1 MRALAGTLLA
11 VFPLATAAHAFGQT
25 YVLPLPFWMYAFA
38 ASAALALSFAV
49 VGYFATAKSAAGE
62 ARAVQVESVQWGQG
76 AVLGVLRALGMAV
89 LLLTMLTA
97 LIGTPNPFANFG
109 VTFFWIVFVLGF
121 TYVVALIGDV
131 YAPINPWR
139 SLCDLLEWRYPGTFR
154 ARIAYPEWLGYY
166 PALVLYMA
174 FIWTEL
180 FAHASPRGLGVALL
194 AYTLINLGG
203 ARLFG
208 PEAWFRHGEMF
219 AVVLR
224 LIGKMAPLEYTSG
237 RLRLRQPFVGLLK
250 ESADH
255 PSLLLIVLFMLSS
268 TAFDGVHQT
277 LPWVTV
283 FWKQLYPPLAALFSQ
298 PYLFFV
304 DIYYYWQWAMLFL
317 SPFFY
322 LAIYLAFIWLMKRVA
337 RSERPM
343 RELALEFTLPL
354 VPIAFVYHVTHYYT
368 LLVGQAPAMVPL
380 VSDPFGWG
388 WNLFGTARQGAD
400 PVVVPADW
408 VWHSQVALI
417 LVGHVVSV
425 YLAHARALE
434 IFPRARQAVWSQLP
448 MLILMVAFTTA
459 GLWILSLPIAGGQVM
474 VPQTSAIG
482 AFARA

>member
-1 MRALAGTLLA
+1 MLAGVLALLL
-11 VFPLATAAHAFGQT
+11 PLAASAHAFGQT

-38 ASAALALSFAV
+38 ASAALALSFVV
-49 VGYFATAKSAAGE
+49 VGYFMTAKDASRNAGSVE
-62 ARAVQVESVQWGQG
+62 VAVMPRLEVRMI
-76 AVLGVLRALGMAV
+76 GVLRAISVA
-89 LLLTMLTA
+89 LLALTLLTA
-97 LIGTPNPFANFG
+97 LFGTPNPFGNFS
-109 VTFFWIVFVLGF
+109 VTFFWIIFVLGL

-131 YAPINPWR
+131 YAPLNPWR
-139 SLCDLLEWRYPGTFR
+139 GLCGLIEWRYPGAFR
-154 ARIAYPEWLGYY
+154 AQLAYPAWLGYY

-174 FIWTEL
+174 FIWVEL
-180 FAHASPRGLGVALL
+180 FAHASPRGLGLFLL
-194 AYTLINLGG
+194 GYTLINLGG

-219 AVVLR
+219 GVLLR
-224 LIGKMAPLEYTSG
+224 LVGKMAPLEYTSRG
-237 RLRLRQPFVGLLK
+237 LRLRQPFVGLLK
-250 ESADH
+250 EAADH
-255 PSLLLIVLFMLSS
+255 PSLLMFVLFMLSA

-277 LPWVTV
+277 LPWVQV
-283 FWKQLYPPLAALFSQ
+283 FWKHIYPVLAALIDR

-304 DIYYYWQWAMLFL
+304 DFYYYWQWSMLFL

-322 LAIYLAFIWLMKRVA
+322 LAVYLGFIWLMKRAA
-337 RSERPM
+337 RSDRPM
-343 RELALEFTLPL
+343 RELALEFTLSL

-368 LLVGQAPAMVPL
+368 LLVGQAPALVAL

-388 WNLFGTARQGAD
+388 WNLFGTARQAAE

-448 MLILMVAFTTA
+448 MLVLMVAFTTA
-459 GLWILSLPIAGGQVM
+459 GLWILSLPIAGGQVQ

-482 AFARA
+482 AFALT